1 MSSASDDERR
11 LAPSMHDEE
20 LHLVR
25 LRPWTLSFDGGASA
39 AALEA
44 DFTAERFRAAC
55 APLVVFCTAMC
66 VMLVM
71 AAAVHTNFIEGY
83 ATAFVVYALIGAGRL
98 ALDRKPDQQRARLIY
113 GRVVI
118 ATTAVAWATI
128 LLHYA
133 SHPPVPSGGAIV
145 AIVCLLVILPT
156 FLRYTSL
163 DKAQLIANLFLNSAG
178 VASLP
183 VWSELGRPVETLC
196 VVGALLVGDLLA
208 LCLELLSRRAWLRLR
223 QAEAAEDAPE
233 LAQLN
238 AILEGLHAV
247 DRFDL
252 SGGWHAESVLGR
264 GRYGVAVL
272 LHAPALGARCV
283 GKRIGTAGMAE
294 GELQVLANEM
304 EVAASLSHKY
314 LIAFRGY
321 FVLRPST
328 CCLVFE
334 YAPGGTLG
342 QLVSEAA
349 KADAP
354 FSTAEVTRWLA
365 QLAEALR
372 YMHSRRVVHR
382 DVKASNIFVSREPRS
397 EARRLRDR
405 EGDEHGVRRRV
416 DRLRHAGV
424 DVPRDAPRRGVH
436 RARRL
441 LGARRRPLRAPHA
454 ARAVHP
460 PRRRQPRRA
469 HVLDRLVRRQARRG
483 GRRRDRRMR
492 PPARALRPRVGRRP
506 PPPDAG
512 EADAPRRGAR
522 ALPRFL
528 MICMPIECDTR
539 KV

>member
-128 LLHYA
+128 LFHYS

-145 AIVCLLVILPT
+145 AIVCLLWFVLPT

-163 DKAQLIANLFLNSAG
+163 DKAQLLANLFLNSAG

-382 DVKASNIFVSREPRS
+382 DVKASNIFVSRDRDLKLGDFGIAKVMNTVSAAGSTVCGTPGSMCPEMLRGEGCTEP
-397 EARRLRDR
+397 
-405 EGDEHGVRRRV
+405 GDCWALGVV
-416 DRLRHAGV
+416 LFE
-424 DVPRDAPRRGVH
+424 
-436 RARRL
+436 L
-441 LGARRRPLRAPHA
+441 LTLRAPFTLPDGANLVALMFSIASFDGTLDA
-454 ARAVHP
+454 AA
-460 PRRRQPRRA
+460 A
-469 HVLDRLVRRQARRG
+469 AAIAEW
-483 GRRRDRRMR
+483 
-492 PPARALRPRVGRRP
+492 PPARALRPRVGRRLLHP
-506 PPPDAG
+506 TPAKGRASPRCS
-512 EADAPRRGAR
+512 APRFRCLHAYR
-522 ALPRFL
+522 VR
-528 MICMPIECDTR
+528 
-539 KV
+539 